1 MEYETLLIENRG
13 RVALLTLNRPD
24 KLNAW
29 NWAMEREFLA
39 ALDELNADPMVH
51 VIVVTG
57 AGRAFCAGGDIGSFN
72 EGLQMNRYNAGAK
85 PSPLTAEDGSPEVP
99 IALARSKPV
108 IAAINGHAV
117 GIGLTMPLACDI
129 RIASDKAKLSVRFVK
144 VGLTPECGSTR
155 YLPGVAGLGN
165 ALYMALTGRI
175 IEADEAL
182 RRGLVDQ
189 VVPHDSLME
198 VAMGLADEIAANPPS
213 AVWAAKRIIHENA
226 GETDMRRVVTREG
239 FSIRAARGVPDHAE
253 AVKAFLEKREPN
265 FGIAAE
271 RKATPDKRFTPDSK
285 TDRRFRANRA
295 GR

>member
-1 MEYETLLIENRG
+1 MPYETLLIEKTG
-13 RVALLTLNRPD
+13 RVALITLNRPD

-29 NWAMEREFLA
+29 NPLMEREFLA
-39 ALDELNADPMVH
+39 ALEELNADPEVH
-51 VIVVTG
+51 AMVVTG
-57 AGRAFCAGGDIGSFN
+57 AGRAFCAGGDIGAFN
-72 EGLQMNRYNAGAK
+72 EGLQGGRYGANAR

-99 IALARSKPV
+99 IALARSKPI

-155 YLPGVAGLGN
+155 YLPLVAGMGN

-175 IEADEAL
+175 VEADEAL
-182 RRGLVDQ
+182 QRGLVDR
-189 VVPHDSLME
+189 VVPHESLMDE
-198 VAMGLADEIAANPPS
+198 AMALANEIAANPPS

-239 FSIRAARGVPDHAE
+239 YSIRMARSVPDHTE
-253 AVKAFLEKREPN
+253 AVRAFLEKREPK
-265 FGIAAE
+265 FGVAAQ
-271 RKATPDKRFTPDSK
+271 AK
-285 TDRRFRANRA
+285 TS
-295 GR
+295 